1 MNYWQIEGANPPVI
15 VNVFEIDINVLFML
29 MIVNVNFDVIQLFA
43 GEEASSIGLVD
54 INIVVDIDFDLNV
67 DVSVF
72 VDID

>member
-43 GEEASSIGLVD
+43 G
-54 INIVVDIDFDLNV
+54 
-67 DVSVF
+67 
-72 VDID
+72 